1 MPEQNAAFQEIEK
14 HRAQID
20 EIDKKLVALLNE
32 RAGHSLDIRALK
44 PDAHMGL
51 YDPKR
56 EEEIFARVSSYND
69 GPLYNENLT
78 EIYRGIL
85 KVMKEVPS
93 RD

>member
-14 HRAQID
+14 HRA
-20 EIDKKLVALLNE
+20 EIDRLDQQLVELLNE

-44 PDAHMGL
+44 PDANMGL

-56 EEEIFARVSSYND
+56 EEEIFERIASYNE
-69 GPLYNENLT
+69 GPLYNENLV

-85 KVMKEVPS
+85 KVMKELPA

>member
-14 HRAQID
+14 HRA
-20 EIDKKLVALLNE
+20 EIDRLDQQLVELLNE

-44 PDAHMGL
+44 PDANMGL

-56 EEEIFARVSSYND
+56 EEEIFERIASYNE
-69 GPLYNENLT
+69 GPLYNENLV

-85 KVMKEVPS
+85 KVMKEVPA

>member
-1 MPEQNAAFQEIEK
+1 MSQENEAYSEIEK
-14 HRAQID
+14 HREQID
-20 EIDKKLVALLNE
+20 ILDQQIVKLLNE

-56 EEEIFARVSSYND
+56 EEDIFKKLTSYNE
-69 GPLYNENLT
+69 GPLYNENLV

>member
-1 MPEQNAAFQEIEK
+1 MPEENEAFFAIEK
-14 HRAQID
+14 HREQID
-20 EIDKKLVALLNE
+20 VIDKQLVALLNE

-44 PDAHMGL
+44 PEAKMGL

-56 EEEIFARVSSYND
+56 EEEIFDKLTSYNQ
-69 GPLYNENLT
+69 GPLYNENLI

-85 KVMKEVPS
+85 KVMKEVPA